1 MSRTKKSLVNLL
13 CSLVAQIVTIGLG
26 LVIPRV
32 TIVNYGSAVNGL
44 LSSVNQVV
52 IYLTLFEAGIQAVA
66 MQSLYKPVSISDHNR
81 INSILSAVNISYR
94 KTGTYYFLTLI
105 VLSAVYP
112 FLAAESGIDYF
123 TAFFVV
129 LFSGLPNVILFF
141 FQGKYRILLQAE
153 GKNYI
158 LTNLTMATTI
168 GTSILKIVLLMLGM
182 NVVVV
187 VFSAFILSVLQAVYI
202 IVYFRKKYKWIDLKS
217 EPDFSALKQR
227 NSALIHQIAG
237 FVFLNT
243 DVLILTVFCGLET
256 VSVYSLYKLVTSHLT
271 GVLNIPFSSVSF
283 ALGQTYNTDKE
294 KFTKYIDATEVFI
307 AALSFSVYSV
317 FLSLMYPFLELYT
330 GGLDITYANV
340 VLVVLF
346 AAVELLT
353 FGRTAMLNTINYAG
367 HFKNTLPQTIIETV
381 INLTVS
387 LSLVYFI
394 GIFGVLAGTVAALLY
409 RFIDVIIY
417 SNVKLLNRKPFKT
430 FFIYVINIAMVI
442 AFQLIYSLLNVEIRS
457 YIDFIIVGFILTV
470 VSLVVHFSV
479 SLLIYKKERKLL
491 LGFLKSKILHR
502 QVR

>member
-66 MQSLYKPVSISDHNR
+66 MQSLYKPVSIDDHNR

-168 GTSILKIVLLMLGM
+168 GTSILKIVLLLLGM

-187 VFSAFILSVLQAVYI
+187 VLSAFILSVLQAVYI

-430 FFIYVINIAMVI
+430 FFIYVINIAMVVV
-442 AFQLIYSLLNVEIRS
+442 FQLVYSLLNVEIRS